1 MTLIL
6 IFSFISTF
14 IFLYPLLMS
23 FVWTL
28 GGLIFYLRW
37 EKRALPRLPAHPL
50 VSIIVPAHNEEG
62 SIEAVVENLSD
73 LNYPAYE
80 VIVVNDG
87 STDQTA
93 RILNRISPPHAEWL
107 KVIHL
112 QPNSG
117 KSKALNTGILFCKGQ
132 FVVTLD
138 ADSYL
143 DPNALL
149 WMMDH
154 LVAYP
159 RVGAVTGNPRVLNR
173 TTLLSRIQIGE
184 YSSIIGLIK
193 RTQRLLGKVLT
204 VSGVIAAFRKSAL
217 LECGLFD
224 ADTVTEDIDITWK
237 LQRKFWDVRYEPR
250 ALCWVLVPETLKGLW
265 RQRIRWAQGGI
276 EVLKKHLSI
285 WKDIRQRRLW
295 PVYIEY
301 VLGVIWA
308 HLFLLISAVWLVS
321 TYLHFFFP
329 YIPVFPDAPF
339 IPKWE
344 GSILA
349 LTCLFQFVVSLF
361 LDRQYEKK
369 SLLKYYFWVIWY
381 ALFYWVLCS
390 LAVIAS
396 LYKMIFQAKV
406 TVTWKSPDRGL
417 HTLKSST
424 SRP

>member
-1 MTLIL
+1 MTLVFIFTL
-6 IFSFISTF
+6 IGYF

-23 FVWTL
+23 IAWSL
-28 GGLIFYLRW
+28 GGVFFCLRW
-37 EKRALPRLPAHPL
+37 ERRPLPRFPHYPL
-50 VSIIVPAHNEEG
+50 VSVIVPAHNEEG
-62 SIEAVVENLSD
+62 SIEDVIENLRD
-73 LNYPAYE
+73 LNYPNYE
-80 VIVVNDG
+80 VIAVNDG
-87 STDQTA
+87 STDRTKE
-93 RILNRISPPHAEWL
+93 ILNRLSAKYAEWL

-112 QPNSG
+112 YPNSG
-117 KSKALNTGILFCKGQ
+117 KAKALNAGILLSKGQ
-132 FVVTLD
+132 FVVTMD

-154 LVAYP
+154 LITYP

-173 TTLLSRIQIGE
+173 TTLLGRIQIGE

-237 LQRKFWDVRYEPR
+237 LQRRFWDVRYEPQ

-285 WKDIRQRRLW
+285 WKDTRQRRLW
-295 PVYIEY
+295 PVYIDY
-301 VLGVIWA
+301 VLGVLWA
-308 HLFLLISAVWLVS
+308 HLFALISVLWLLS
-321 TYLHFFFP
+321 FYLNLFFP
-329 YIPVFPDAPF
+329 SIPAIPSAPF
-339 IPKWE
+339 IPRWE

-349 LTCLFQFVVSLF
+349 LTCLFQFVVSLL

-369 SLLKYYFWVIWY
+369 SLVKYYFWVIWY

-390 LAVIAS
+390 LAVIVS

-406 TVTWKSPDRGL
+406 KVTWKSPDRGL

>member
-1 MTLIL
+1 MTLIFVLSL
-6 IFSFISTF
+6 ISSFV
-14 IFLYPLLMS
+14 FLYPLLMS
-23 FVWTL
+23 IVWTI
-28 GGLIFYLRW
+28 GGLVFYLRW
-37 EKRALPRLPAHPL
+37 EKRPLPRLPAHPL
-50 VSIIVPAHNEEG
+50 VSIIVPAHNEEKV
-62 SIEAVVENLSD
+62 IEDALQNLSD
-73 LNYPAYE
+73 LNYPEYE
-80 VIVVNDG
+80 VLVVDDG
-87 STDQTA
+87 STDRTA
-93 RILNRISPPHAEWL
+93 EILDHLAGRHAAWL
-107 KVIHL
+107 RVIHL
-112 QPNSG
+112 KPNSG
-117 KSKALNTGILFCKGQ
+117 KSKALNVGVLLCRGQ
-132 FVVTLD
+132 FVVTMD

-143 DPNALL
+143 DPDALL

-154 LVAYP
+154 LLTYP

-173 TTLLSRIQIGE
+173 TTLLSKIQIGE

-224 ADTVTEDIDITWK
+224 SDTVTEDIDITWK
-237 LQRKFWDVRYEPR
+237 MQRRFWDVRYEPK
-250 ALCWVLVPETLKGLW
+250 ALCWVLVPETLEGLW
-265 RQRIRWAQGGI
+265 RQRIRWAQGGL
-276 EVLKKHLSI
+276 EVMKKHLSI
-285 WKDIRQRRLW
+285 WKDTRQRRLW

-301 VLGVIWA
+301 LLGVVWA
-308 HLFLLISAVWLVS
+308 HLFLLISVLWLLS
-321 TYLHFFFP
+321 LFLSLFFSF
-329 YIPVFPDAPF
+329 IPVFPYAPF

-349 LTCLFQFVVSLF
+349 VTCLLQFIVSLL

-369 SLLKYYFWVIWY
+369 SLLKYYFWVVWY

-390 LAVIAS
+390 LAVIVS
-396 LYKMIFQAKV
+396 LYKMIFLMKE